1 MSKDHDEPPSTSW
14 LQYRPPSNAHQTAL
28 SSFSG
33 RLSRQVIVQYLE
45 EALRILQDDDDEEE
59 EELQQDYDTPS
70 VPPPSPGSDDS

>member
-14 LQYRPPSNAHQTAL
+14 LHYRPPSNAHHTAP
-28 SSFSG
+28 SSFTG

-59 EELQQDYDTPS
+59 EEELQQDYDTPS
-70 VPPPSPGSDDS
+70 VPSPGSDDS